1 MVIWEARYELG
12 LPQMDEQHK
21 MLVALINRL
30 ESLQSSGDA
39 IQRDLSEVMKHLA
52 MYISV
57 HFRAEEK
64 LMQEKGYSDYE
75 RHVQLHHAFEAKV
88 EQFRTELAA
97 GEQEVA
103 AHILAFLK
111 DWLITHIMK
120 SDRSYADEF
129 RGA

>member
-1 MVIWEARYELG
+1 MVIWETKYELG
-12 LPQMDEQHK
+12 LPKMDEQHK

-30 ESLQSSGDA
+30 ESIQSSGA
-39 IQRDLSEVMKHLA
+39 SIQRDLSEVMKHLA
-52 MYISV
+52 MYIAV
-57 HFRAEEK
+57 HFRAEEE

-75 RHVQLHHAFEAKV
+75 RHRQSHHAFEQRV
-88 EQFRTELAA
+88 EQFRAELAA
-97 GEQEVA
+97 GDSEVA